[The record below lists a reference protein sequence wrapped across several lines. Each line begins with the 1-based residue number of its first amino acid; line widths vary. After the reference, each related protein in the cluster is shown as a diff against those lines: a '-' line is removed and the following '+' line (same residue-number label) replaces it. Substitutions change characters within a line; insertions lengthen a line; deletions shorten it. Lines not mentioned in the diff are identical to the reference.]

1 MRKLALVVFFAI
13 LVVSAYAG
21 DIASFVSLGFSPDG
35 KRYSFGQYGVT
46 DVDFRAYADILCVDV
61 AGNDFV
67 KGGKFSVSPSVTTS
81 GKDGRGVFAS
91 LQNSS
96 ADFIRKIG
104 VDSASQ
110 GRALYVRSSDEP
122 HPEALSFRD
131 FENGSSYTVTLNSL
145 SEGSGKD
152 IRSSF
157 YLIVD
162 VTAADGKSV
171 RKTVGLPGF
180 KREGVGKYLV
190 RRIITD
196 DSGKSLVFII
206 EKEQF
211 DRNGNSVR
219 FMVETLRL

>member
-1 MRKLALVVFFAI
+1 MRKLALMVFFAVS
-13 LVVSAYAG
+13 VVSAYSG

-35 KRYSFGQYGVT
+35 TRYSFGQYGVT
-46 DVDFRAYADILCVDV
+46 DVDFRAYADIFCVDV

-67 KGGKFSVSPSVTTS
+67 RGGKFAVAPSASTS

-104 VDSASQ
+104 VDSSLQ

-131 FENGSSYTVTLNSL
+131 FETGSAYTVTLNSL
-145 SEGSGKD
+145 SEGSGKA

-162 VTAADGKSV
+162 ITAADGKSS
-171 RKTVGLPGF
+171 RKTVGLPGL
-180 KREGVGKYLV
+180 KREGVGKYLI
-190 RRIITD
+190 RRIVTD
-196 DSGKSLVFII
+196 DSGRSLVFIV
-206 EKEQF
+206 EKQQF
-211 DRNGNSVR
+211 DRNGDSVR
-219 FMVETLRL
+219 FMAETLRL